1 MTPTPASGPLVHTES
16 FVVRVFETDA
26 NAALSPRSLCDFL
39 QEAADRH
46 VVLLGVTVEKL
57 QERSLTWLL
66 SRLRMRIQRLP
77 TKGETLTIQ
86 TWHAGIDRLFSLRD
100 FQVADEVGA
109 PVASAVT
116 AWLAFDLAA
125 RKPVRVQGVFD
136 GGETSPR
143 PRAMADRLDR
153 LPGSRPP
160 LEERSISVRW
170 SDLDINRH
178 VNNSRYAE
186 WLVEGAEAELRDHSL
201 LRGLDLDFLAETR
214 AGGGV
219 VVRSS
224 RGSAGTL
231 EHTIVRGE
239 DGVEVAR
246 GRTLWWNP

>member
-1 MTPTPASGPLVHTES
+1 MALAPASQPLVHTES

-26 NAALSPRSLCDFL
+26 NGALAPRSLCDFL

-57 QERSLTWLL
+57 QERSLTWIL

-77 TKGETLTIQ
+77 IKGETLTIR

-100 FQVADEVGA
+100 YQVTDAAGS
-109 PVASAVT
+109 PVASAIT
-116 AWLAFDLAA
+116 AWLAFDLVA

-136 GGETSPR
+136 GGETSTLPR
-143 PRAMADRLDR
+143 SLDVKLDR
-153 LPGSRPP
+153 LPGAGQPFDARD
-160 LEERSISVRW
+160 ISVRW

-186 WLVEGAEAELRDHSL
+186 WVVEGAGPELRDHSAL
-201 LRGLDLDFLAETR
+201 QGLDLDFLAETQ
-214 AGGGV
+214 AGGSV

-224 RGSAGTL
+224 REAEGVL
-231 EHTIVRGE
+231 EHTVVRQE
-239 DGVEVAR
+239 DGIEVAR
-246 GRTLWWNP
+246 GRTLWRNP